1 MRLRSEC
8 RLVEAGRVV
17 GVENVVLLHRVA
29 AVERLDELLGGH
41 RDAHIAI
48 AERAGGT
55 VAAAAEGQADLAVLH
70 GPVKRKESQR
80 SSLPNREMVRSV
92 T

>member
-1 MRLRSEC
+1 MRSESEC

-55 VAAAAEGQADLAVLH
+55 VIFALTVVLTILRCLLYMRLAAAFGL
-70 GPVKRKESQR
+70 
-80 SSLPNREMVRSV
+80 